1 MFKNSNKSFKKGYQ
15 FNSFCESITYNDS
28 DVSIEDSNLELKKNV
43 SELRLSNNKLLKEN
57 KLNKMIISEL
67 RYDINNLKSN
77 NLKLLK
83 RLESN
88 SEILFGRVLKIYL
101 TGTFFFAFTIGS
113 FTTFVFMKGL

>member
-28 DVSIEDSNLELKKNV
+28 DVSIEDSNLELKKIV

-67 RYDINNLKSN
+67 RYDINNLKNN

-83 RLESN
+83 QLESN

-113 FTTFVFMKGL
+113 FSTFVLLKGL